1 MKRSGGGIDQS
12 YDFFLT
18 EDRWDAT
25 LLFGIGSVRDTPSL
39 FESLGVEEPQSR
51 ETVGH
56 FTRWQLRLLKQLGLV
71 FANVPRTQTVRRA
84 LESPSKI
91 FDGADVVACGILRV
105 ITALEFFQHHF
116 AKSGHRDLLMTRQ
129 LTSAVRH
136 KLLRSPHAQRPPHGR
151 LRSHGQLG
159 SYRFVR
165 RISPVKHDCSDCS
178 GGHVPVADA
187 SEAPQ
192 DWLAKLTQYEFLV
205 A

>member
-39 FESLGVEEPQSR
+39 FKSLGVEEPQRR

-56 FTRWQLRLLKQLGLV
+56 CARGQIPLLNQLGLV
-71 FANVPRTQTVRRA
+71 FANVPRTQTVRRT

-116 AKSGHRDLLMTRQ
+116 AKSGHKDLLMTRQ
-129 LTSAVRH
+129 LTSTVRH

-151 LRSHGQLG
+151 LRSDGQFG
-159 SYRFVR
+159 GDSRKPDRFSHFWIGVNPGVEGR
-165 RISPVKHDCSDCS
+165 FIAS
-178 GGHVPVADA
+178 GKTEG
-187 SEAPQ
+187 
-192 DWLAKLTQYEFLV
+192 W
-205 A
+205 

>member
-56 FTRWQLRLLKQLGLV
+56 CTRGQLPLLKQLGLV
-71 FANVPRTQTVRRA
+71 FANVPRTQTVRRT

-116 AKSGHRDLLMTRQ
+116 AKSGHEDLLMTRQ

-136 KLLRSPHAQRPPHGR
+136 KLLRSPHAQRPPRGR
-151 LRSHGQLG
+151 LRSDGQSGNYSIVFVVCRSLTCIG
-159 SYRFVR
+159 WELEIVNLDGCGVR
-165 RISPVKHDCSDCS
+165 RNC
-178 GGHVPVADA
+178 
-187 SEAPQ
+187 
-192 DWLAKLTQYEFLV
+192 
-205 A
+205 